1 MQYRRRVMGITVFL
15 SSISAFILYA
25 WLLLASEWSMIIV
38 KYTTLMLVAC
48 IVGIFAWL
56 GLSIAMTK
64 SKSRSDGEHL
74 K

>member
-1 MQYRRRVMGITVFL
+1 MGITVFL

>member
-1 MQYRRRVMGITVFL
+1 FL